1 MHNYE
6 EKMKKTGE
14 NLRSLRLRR
23 GLSVEQLAFMIN
35 SEPAWILQL
44 ENGQAEKISFNQ
56 LDRLCKV
63 FNIASLNELIMF

>member
-14 NLRSLRLRR
+14 NLLRLRR